1 MKNKRE
7 LILIAVLIVIAA
19 AWFTGQKILFSAPAA
34 YAQVTVDGDVVQT
47 LDLAKDIEITI
58 TGKQGGS
65 NLLVIRDGEIWCASA
80 SCPDKVCVSQ
90 GKKSHNGDTIACLP
104 NRMIVTIVAQ

>member
-1 MKNKRE
+1 MKYKRE
-7 LILIAVLIVIAA
+7 LILTAVLIFIAGL
-19 AWFTGQKILFSAPAA
+19 WFAGQNLLFSAPGA

-47 LDLAKDIEITI
+47 LDLTKDIEITI
-58 TGKQGGS
+58 TGKNGGS
-65 NLLVIRDGEIWCASA
+65 NLLVIRDGEIWCPFA
-80 SCPDKVCVSQ
+80 SCPDKVCVNQ

>member
-7 LILIAVLIVIAA
+7 LILITVLIAIAA
-19 AWFTGQKILFSAPAA
+19 IWFIGQKLLFSAPAA

-47 LDLAKDIEITI
+47 LDLAKDTEITI

-65 NLLVIRDGEIWCASA
+65 NLLVIRDGEVWCASA